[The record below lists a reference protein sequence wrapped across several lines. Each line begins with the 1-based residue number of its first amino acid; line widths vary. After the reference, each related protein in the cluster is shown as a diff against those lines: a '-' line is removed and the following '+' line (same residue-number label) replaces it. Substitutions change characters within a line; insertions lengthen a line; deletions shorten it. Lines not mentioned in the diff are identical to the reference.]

1 MKIYNTL
8 TAQKEEFKPIG
19 SEVKM
24 YVCGINPYA
33 DSHIG
38 HAMSYIIFDVVRR
51 YLEYRGYSV
60 RHVENVTDIEDNIIA
75 HANRLGIP
83 VRELTDKYTLRYFE
97 DMAAL
102 NILKPHFTPRAT
114 ETIPEIIGT
123 THGLIDK
130 GFAYAVGGDVYFRVR
145 NMPDYGKLSHRTL
158 DSMMAGARIEPGEA
172 KEHPMDFVL
181 WKAAKPGEP
190 SWDSPW
196 GKGRPGWHIECSAM
210 SVKYLGEQID
220 IHGGGQDLIF
230 PHHENEIAQSECF
243 TGKKPFV
250 RHWMHNGL
258 LQLGAEKMSKSLGNL
273 ITIREAL
280 QKYSSDGIRI
290 FILSSYYRSPLTYS
304 EEAMEAAERGA
315 ERLRQSLK
323 KVQGDG
329 WSNDWVDAAPF
340 RQRFIEAMDDDFGTS
355 QAIATLFDLARE
367 INRGAETGKD
377 ASEARAAL
385 HELAG
390 VLGLTLEK
398 PHVKKGEKPLKS
410 EDCLRVFLDM
420 FIRLE
425 SQKCQLL
432 NNPKIARQVADY
444 KSKAFIKLFY
454 LNLVLLTQGD
464 AYKAVNSVLPSY
476 FNKLQSASPT
486 FRQLL
491 EQQIL
496 LSFYKNYDVGKDWDD
511 FLVHMRTAGS
521 QAYIREQFYNLFL
534 CTYNDLRRENL
545 STFDYVNRV
554 KGTRLSGLPF
564 IRLLTLLRSE
574 LRKSK
579 QFQLA
584 DEIRN
589 KLTEMGVVLEDTP
602 QGTVWKRKG

>member
-8 TAQKEEFKPIG
+8 SAQKEEFKPTG
-19 SEVKM
+19 SEIKM

-51 YLEYRGYSV
+51 YLEYRGYKV

-83 VRELTDKYTLRYFE
+83 VRELTDKYTIRYFE

-158 DSMMAGARIEPGEA
+158 DSMMAGARIEPSEA

-210 SVKYLGEQID
+210 SVKFLGEQID

-280 QKYSSDGIRI
+280 QKYTSDGIRI

-304 EEAMEAAERGA
+304 EDAMGAAERGA
-315 ERLRQSLK
+315 ERLRQTLASPGK
-323 KVQGDG
+323 TGGEKT
-329 WSNDWVDAAPF
+329 DAAPF
-340 RQRFIEAMDDDFGTS
+340 RQRFIEAIDDDFGTS

-367 INRGAETGKD
+367 INRGNDAGKD
-377 ASEARAAL
+377 ASEARATL
-385 HELAG
+385 VELAG
-390 VLGLTLEK
+390 VLGLTLKE
-398 PHVKKGEKPLKS
+398 PE
-410 EDCLRVFLDM
+410 
-420 FIRLE
+420 
-425 SQKCQLL
+425 
-432 NNPKIARQVADY
+432 QVL
-444 KSKAFIKLFY
+444 S
-454 LNLVLLTQGD
+454 D
-464 AYKAVNSVLPSY
+464 A
-476 FNKLQSASPT
+476 
-486 FRQLL
+486 
-491 EQQIL
+491 
-496 LSFYKNYDVGKDWDD
+496 G
-511 FLVHMRTAGS
+511 
-521 QAYIREQFYNLFL
+521 
-534 CTYNDLRRENL
+534 
-545 STFDYVNRV
+545 
-554 KGTRLSGLPF
+554 PF
-564 IRLLTLLRSE
+564 IELLIATRKRLRE
-574 LRKSK
+574 AK

-589 KLTEMGVVLEDTP
+589 KLTEMGVALEDTP
-602 QGTVWKRKG
+602 QGTVWKRKRE